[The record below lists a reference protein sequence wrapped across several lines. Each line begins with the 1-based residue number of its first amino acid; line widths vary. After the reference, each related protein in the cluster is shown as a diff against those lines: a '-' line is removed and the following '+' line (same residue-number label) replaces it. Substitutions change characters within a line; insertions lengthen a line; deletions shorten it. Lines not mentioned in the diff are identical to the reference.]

1 MASPMRQVVRGPQAE
16 LPVTGGEGSRGGK
29 SAAERAREYR
39 KNQKLKKQGLEQ
51 RAAFATMQQPGALP
65 VQTTEPDDKGDPA
78 RWSSVPTIEPAPP
91 DPNAPPPTNPDGTPA
106 APGATPTGPQ
116 PVVTAAGKRRPPT
129 EAEEASAEKL
139 GEKLARFWDA
149 GGQCAQA
156 IYDTKIAN
164 DPEAPTVLKVWMG
177 VLVKEWRDKETRKI
191 VKAAGA
197 ELAIKWGIATTL
209 SPPPE
214 VIVLGAVALSGL
226 AHLGAISMDKE
237 KAEAKQGGGASS
249 PPIDANATEV
259 RDEGAARA
267 SDEDENPSERPYA
280 QSWSQFGKLPK
291 GASS

>member
-1 MASPMRQVVRGPQAE
+1 MTRAAPVVRGPQAE
-16 LPVTGGEGSRGGK
+16 LPVTGPK

-39 KNQKLKKQGLEQ
+39 KNKKQKQQGLEQ
-51 RAAFATMQQPGALP
+51 RAAFATMQPGALP

-78 RWSSVPTIEPAPP
+78 RWSSIPTIEPAPP
-91 DPNAPPPTNPDGTPA
+91 DPNAAPVTNPDGTQVDPNA
-106 APGATPTGPQ
+106 AAAGPQ
-116 PVVTAAGKRRPPT
+116 PIVTGAGKRRPPT

-139 GEKLARFWDA
+139 GERLARFWDA

-156 IYDTKIAN
+156 IYDTKVAN

-226 AHLGAISMDKE
+226 AHLGAMSMDKE

-249 PPIDANATEV
+249 PPIEAHATEHHQ
-259 RDEGAARA
+259 RDEGASRET
-267 SDEDENPSERPYA
+267 DEDESPSERPYP